1 MVNSTTNS
9 IDANT
14 KKPQMIDLKQLT
26 ENFWRLKLLKYTK
39 NGKQREKKNKMYS
52 TSKVKNQKVTR
63 NHNIYISYLD

>member
-39 NGKQREKKNKMYS
+39 NGKQREKKEQDVFHKQ
-52 TSKVKNQKVTR
+52 SKESEGHKK
-63 NHNIYISYLD
+63 S

>member
-63 NHNIYISYLD
+63 NHNIYIRYLD